1 MDNSTEFR
9 FNTSSILLSRV
20 MENKITHLYYNLQMF
35 YFGIQTTFYNL
46 WILSI
51 VKTCEKEDQQ
61 FNQNT
66 VEHFEIYMVLINPIF
81 EEKIPKVY
89 ILSQENLIWKTPRLK
104 KKKKKSVHASY
115 ILNKRSKEHFPH
127 IWKNKPCICFIH
139 GINYMYVCCI
149 FICLIYT
156 YLSIRQE

>member
-1 MDNSTEFR
+1 MDNSIEFC

-20 MENKITHLYYNLQMF
+20 MENKTTHFYYNLQMF
-35 YFGIQTTFYNL
+35 YFGIQTTYYNL

-51 VKTCEKEDQQ
+51 VKTRALEDQQ

-66 VEHFEIYMVLINPIF
+66 VEHFKIYIVLINPIF

-89 ILSQENLIWKTPRLK
+89 ILSEENLIWKFTTPQK
-104 KKKKKSVHASY
+104 KKKILHASY
-115 ILNKRSKEHFPH
+115 IINNRSMEHFPH
-127 IWKNKPCICFIH
+127 IRKNKPCIFFIH
-139 GINYMYVCCI
+139 GINYIHVCCI

-156 YLSIRQE
+156 YLFNRQE